1 MLINDYQVM
10 INPLLHRSLKVL
22 LLICILGAVAGLVV
36 QILGSDVGAVMV
48 YISCALGTFPA
59 FHFASLVAF
68 KDARADENHSDKPPA
83 DSSQPP
89 SGDRN

>member
-1 MLINDYQVM
+1 MLINNYQVM

-22 LLICILGAVAGLVV
+22 LWICIFGAVAGVVV
-36 QILGSDVGAVMV
+36 QILGSDIGAVMV
-48 YISCALGTFPA
+48 FIFCAVGSFPA

-68 KDARADENHSDKPPA
+68 KDAGADEKSSDNPSA

-89 SGDRN
+89 RGDRN